1 MQCKIVKITLQTEF
15 MKRGKGCVLHWRAH
29 AATGYSNPCSKS
41 DNVELKISENL
52 KSNGEIIIKNSWKS
66 NHVKVQFRAR
76 AQAEPPQNKMQKKQ
90 ESESKLNKVNVLKA
104 QGSLVRICNAMHH
117 LYQSEGSVV

>member
-1 MQCKIVKITLQTEF
+1 MIITTL
-15 MKRGKGCVLHWRAH
+15 
-29 AATGYSNPCSKS
+29 
-41 DNVELKISENL
+41 ELKFVDIDTN
-52 KSNGEIIIKNSWKS
+52 
-66 NHVKVQFRAR
+66 RAR

-104 QGSLVRICNAMHH
+104 QGSLVRICNALHH